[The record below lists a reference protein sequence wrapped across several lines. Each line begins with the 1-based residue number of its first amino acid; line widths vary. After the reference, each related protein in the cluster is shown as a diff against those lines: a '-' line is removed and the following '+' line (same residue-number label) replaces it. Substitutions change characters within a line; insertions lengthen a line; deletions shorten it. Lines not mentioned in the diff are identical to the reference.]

1 MKELYRFRQFLAENV
16 IKENLSEG
24 LFSKKSKLYEPKGIS
39 QIHNYVNDRQV
50 TDLESKIK
58 SKEISPKQLSGI
70 NSVMMAIEGFLKAN
84 SGIIENERNGIKFL
98 IYPTGK
104 AGGLTDNKLDLYINL
119 PQKGKPNNLRTNPE
133 ETLKMMKI
141 FIDDYLKKQKGIDV
155 ASAKVKKSNDTTAYD
170 VTVPITFKESV
181 AEGEF
186 KENTLEYLIDKYGQ
200 KMIDFTIKVDQ
211 LTGDE
216 VNDIEYLEDRIKTHL
231 EEPAIR
237 QKYLAEGKLYENEYF
252 DAYHEAGDKLE
263 NHPNYNKLVSILKD
277 KGFEPDGTP
286 YSDGTG
292 RRDVHGVWDVFKSYT
307 TEPGSRG
314 TTLTKAN
321 AKDINDALRQA
332 GIEDIK
338 ATPSNSYSFRLKVNN
353 LAEGRLLKEEIDYS
367 SIKDEMKKIYDIDVD
382 LDTIKDFVTSYN
394 DSEGM
399 DVFDTTEREDFYLY
413 LKDLAEGKQL
423 NEFVGKELEDRNE
436 PLYDELVPGSG
447 KADTVEGEMLRAI
460 NRIVYRYY
468 NDGDEYHTGYGTET
482 AGPAHSYLVNAP
494 HPIRYEVTTLFK
506 NGTNYEQTIKDVL
519 DRILDHIESRRG
531 KYTPNSEDMYDYEP
545 EFEDDEFEEEDYG
558 YDYDD
563 DYDEFDN
570 KEQF

>member
-1 MKELYRFRQFLAENV
+1 
-16 IKENLSEG
+16 
-24 LFSKKSKLYEPKGIS
+24 
-39 QIHNYVNDRQV
+39 
-50 TDLESKIK
+50 
-58 SKEISPKQLSGI
+58 
-70 NSVMMAIEGFLKAN
+70 MAIEEFLKAKL
-84 SGIIENERNGIKFL
+84 GIIENERNGIKFL

-181 AEGEF
+181 AEG
-186 KENTLEYLIDKYGQ
+186 
-200 KMIDFTIKVDQ
+200 
-211 LTGDE
+211 
-216 VNDIEYLEDRIKTHL
+216 
-231 EEPAIR
+231 
-237 QKYLAEGKLYENEYF
+237 KLYENEYF

-263 NHPNYNKLVSILKD
+263 NHPNYKKLVSILKD

-353 LAEGRLLKEEIDYS
+353 LAEGRIFETKTIEVDGLQMYTYSPFKDKSFGVDGDKEVP
-367 SIKDEMKKIYDIDVD
+367 MKYAGEANNLDDIMKLVSR
-382 LDTIKDFVTSYN
+382 LPDTV
-394 DSEGM
+394 
-399 DVFDTTEREDFYLY
+399 
-413 LKDLAEGKQL
+413 
-423 NEFVGKELEDRNE
+423 KELEVPYDLYFGPSLQTFKYKTLTPPFNLNE
-436 PLYDELVPGSG
+436 IRDMVVKVVNEEIPTRMSKAKVRHRKICQNLYI
-447 KADTVEGEMLRAI
+447 KACR
-460 NRIVYRYY
+460 
-468 NDGDEYHTGYGTET
+468 
-482 AGPAHSYLVNAP
+482 
-494 HPIRYEVTTLFK
+494 
-506 NGTNYEQTIKDVL
+506 
-519 DRILDHIESRRG
+519 
-531 KYTPNSEDMYDYEP
+531 
-545 EFEDDEFEEEDYG
+545 
-558 YDYDD
+558 
-563 DYDEFDN
+563 
-570 KEQF
+570 

>member
-1 MKELYRFRQFLAENV
+1 MKELYRFRQFLAEGV

-70 NSVMMAIEGFLKAN
+70 NSVMMAIEEFLKAKL
-84 SGIIENERNGIKFL
+84 GIIEKERNGIKFL

-155 ASAKVKKSNDTTAYD
+155 ASAKVKKSNDATAYD

-181 AEGEF
+181 
-186 KENTLEYLIDKYGQ
+186 
-200 KMIDFTIKVDQ
+200 
-211 LTGDE
+211 
-216 VNDIEYLEDRIKTHL
+216 
-231 EEPAIR
+231 
-237 QKYLAEGKLYENEYF
+237 AEGKLYENEYF

-482 AGPAHSYLVNAP
+482 AGPAHSFLVNAN
-494 HPIRYEVTTLFK
+494 HPLRSLVSTLFK

-519 DRILDHIESRRG
+519 DAILDHIESRRG